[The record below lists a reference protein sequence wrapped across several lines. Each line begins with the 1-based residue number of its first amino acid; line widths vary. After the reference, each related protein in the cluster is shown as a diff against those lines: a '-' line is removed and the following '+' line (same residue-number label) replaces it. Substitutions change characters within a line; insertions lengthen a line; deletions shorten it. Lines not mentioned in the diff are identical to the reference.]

1 MLSQSLVHQGGVL
14 GGPSREPL
22 CPNSSRGPVRK
33 PPRKHLFLPSITHSH
48 RPPDLPPSHGPHG
61 LEPQYGNLPPKTAL
75 FEVSVLARSR
85 PAAVPMLPPGSARKR
100 LAGNSPS
107 NPANR
112 WGPRLR
118 GCTGGV
124 CMYYVPLFREVLYI
138 RYGTPLPLRESAS
151 TTIRGYRFPAEH
163 RNSGTRTLSERA
175 AEPRER
181 PGRRQRA
188 APPCPPPAAEQTNTN
203 ATDK

>member
-1 MLSQSLVHQGGVL
+1 MRVFRGCCMGVGSSPRMEGYAPRQAHNHRRVAEPTDGYLVSL
-14 GGPSREPL
+14 
-22 CPNSSRGPVRK
+22 
-33 PPRKHLFLPSITHSH
+33 
-48 RPPDLPPSHGPHG
+48 
-61 LEPQYGNLPPKTAL
+61 
-75 FEVSVLARSR
+75 

-163 RNSGTRTLSERA
+163 RNSRTRTLSERA

-188 APPCPPPAAEQTNTN
+188 APPSPPLAAEQTNTN
-203 ATDK
+203 ATDKRPLHIQQAHHRRALTNDAG